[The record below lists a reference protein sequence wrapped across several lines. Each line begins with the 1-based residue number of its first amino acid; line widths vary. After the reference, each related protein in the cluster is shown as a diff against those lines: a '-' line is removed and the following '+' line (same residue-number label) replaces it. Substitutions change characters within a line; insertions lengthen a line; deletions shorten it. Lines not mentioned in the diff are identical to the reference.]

1 MIGLQE
7 ERIELVGMC
16 HKSLT
21 QRKGEL
27 HVALSKLQWLRG
39 APLY

>member
-1 MIGLQE
+1 MIGLKE

-27 HVALSKLQWLRG
+27 HMTVSKLQWLHG